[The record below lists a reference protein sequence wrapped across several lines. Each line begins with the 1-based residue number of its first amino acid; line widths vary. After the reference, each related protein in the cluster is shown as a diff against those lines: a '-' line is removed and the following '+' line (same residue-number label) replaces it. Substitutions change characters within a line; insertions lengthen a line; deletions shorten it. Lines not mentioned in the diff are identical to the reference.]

1 MNKQFFFHG
10 SPSNGESTATSIFD
24 GLEEKVYKDFFSNN
38 PTNNISPCLVCEI
51 RRWKGKNY
59 SVYTFYCSGRDY
71 ANRPN
76 GYCALTLI
84 VEEMY
89 CRSVYELYK
98 LMSVVY
104 EIGLKQNLKYID
116 NSGRFLI
123 NSFYGKKPLD
133 ILKNDFYERLSISS
147 FQNFENE
154 FNISPTAT
162 PPLSF
167 NTKDVDS
174 EFFFETL
181 KNDGK
186 IFISDLI
193 PSYNKRMEEYQSL
206 VIKKQGLEAQI
217 AKLSE
222 QNKMLPKGDTGL
234 GITHKNVPNPK
245 QENDSLYIDNP
256 NNGNELN
263 NNGIKTGNLQNS
275 NYSLITDDATDE
287 NKKLLQRI
295 LKGIER
301 LFPIVVIILLSI
313 NTFGIFHKTPKIDNI
328 AVLEDSTSNM
338 SDGNHLFL
346 KHQYDSIK
354 NENAIYKMFTN
365 AEICIE
371 GISKNGEI
379 KKGNSYKWNIKE
391 TEGHLDTKKMELK
404 INNVIVSNPYVAN
417 VKGIEFWVLYY
428 NGIEVKKKIVTVK

>member
-24 GLEEKVYKDFFSNN
+24 GLEEKVYKEFFSNN

-104 EIGLKQNLKYID
+104 EIGLKQSLKFID
-116 NSGRFLI
+116 NTGRFLV
-123 NSFYGKKPLD
+123 NSFYGKKSLD

-147 FQNFENE
+147 FQNFEKKINMP
-154 FNISPTAT
+154 PTTTTA
-162 PPLSF
+162 LSF

-186 IFISDLI
+186 VFISDLI

-222 QNKMLPKGDTGL
+222 QNNMLPKGDTRL
-234 GITHKNVPNPK
+234 ETTHENVSRPK
-245 QENDSLYIDNP
+245 QENNSLYIEKP
-256 NNGNELN
+256 NNDNELN
-263 NNGIKTGNLQNS
+263 NNGIKTGNSQNS
-275 NYSLITDDATDE
+275 NYSQVTDDAPDE
-287 NKKLLQRI
+287 NDKLLQHI
-295 LKGIER
+295 LEGLKR
-301 LFPIVVIILLSI
+301 LFPIIVIILLSI
-313 NTFGIFHKTPKIDNI
+313 NTFGIFHKTPKIDSF
-328 AVLEDSTSNM
+328 AVLEDSTSNI
-338 SDGNHLFL
+338 SDGDLLIL
-346 KHQYDSIK
+346 KHQYDSLK

-371 GISKNGEI
+371 GITTNGEI
-379 KKGNSYKWNIKE
+379 KIGKSYKWNIKE
-391 TEGHLDTKKMELK
+391 TESHLDAKKMELK
-404 INNVIVSNPYVAN
+404 INNVIASNPYVAN

>member
-71 ANRPN
+71 ANRSN

-104 EIGLKQNLKYID
+104 EIGLKQSLKYID

-133 ILKNDFYERLSISS
+133 ILKNDFYERLTISS
-147 FQNFENE
+147 FLNFEKE
-154 FNISPTAT
+154 INIPLTVT
-162 PPLSF
+162 TPLSF

-181 KNDGK
+181 KKDGK
-186 IFISDLI
+186 VFISDFI

-217 AKLSE
+217 AKLLE
-222 QNKMLPKGDTGL
+222 QNNMLPKGDTGL
-234 GITHKNVPNPK
+234 GIIHKNVSNPK
-245 QENDSLYIDNP
+245 QENNSLYIEKP
-256 NNGNELN
+256 NNDNELN
-263 NNGIKTGNLQNS
+263 NNGIKTGNSQNS
-275 NYSLITDDATDE
+275 NYSQITDDVTDE
-287 NKKLLQRI
+287 NEKLLQHI
-295 LKGIER
+295 LKGIKR
-301 LFPIVVIILLSI
+301 LFPIIVIILLSI
-313 NTFGIFHKTPKIDNI
+313 NTFGIFYKTPKINNI
-328 AVLEDSTSNM
+328 AVLEDSTSNI
-338 SDGNHLFL
+338 SDGNHLIL
-346 KHQYDSIK
+346 KHQYDSLK

-371 GISKNGEI
+371 GISTNGEI
-379 KKGNSYKWNIKE
+379 TKGNSYKWNIKE
-391 TEGHLDTKKMELK
+391 TEGHLDARKMELK
-404 INNVIVSNPYVAN
+404 INNVTVSNPYVAN